1 MACPG
6 RPKTRVLK
14 AGIANPQLRA
24 QGAELRDP
32 RPNKLTPTPR
42 SPQPQTLLQVK
53 PCPVSPGGRSPLSPR
68 HQSRTLWRLEF
79 WVPSGL
85 GQVAFLSP
93 RAPYRPAPLSS
104 QPSPEAPS
112 ESEWTGSAGRGQA
125 ASSLPHLPAL
135 QPPPTQAGS
144 RPLSVGTQATHPW
157 PAEQPGQHSVMDGPV
172 HPCPGPQNPWGHCPP
187 HQAGPQ
193 LPGVGR
199 EAAGEARREQG
210 RAARLAAAEARSSS
224 PVQREQPLPER
235 TEP

>member
-6 RPKTRVLK
+6 RPKTRVLR
-14 AGIANPQLRA
+14 AGVANPQLRA

-32 RPNKLTPTPR
+32 RPNELTPAPR
-42 SPQPQTLLQVK
+42 S
-53 PCPVSPGGRSPLSPR
+53 SPATDSPLGQALSSEPGR
-68 HQSRTLWRLEF
+68 KVTTVSTTLWRLEF
-79 WVPSGL
+79 WVPSGQ

-93 RAPYRPAPLSS
+93 RAPYRPPPLSS

-112 ESEWTGSAGRGQA
+112 DSKWTGSAGRGQA

-144 RPLSVGTQATHPW
+144 RPLSVGTQATHPGQQSSPVSTASW
-157 PAEQPGQHSVMDGPV
+157 TGQSTPAPGHRAHG
-172 HPCPGPQNPWGHCPP
+172 GHCPP